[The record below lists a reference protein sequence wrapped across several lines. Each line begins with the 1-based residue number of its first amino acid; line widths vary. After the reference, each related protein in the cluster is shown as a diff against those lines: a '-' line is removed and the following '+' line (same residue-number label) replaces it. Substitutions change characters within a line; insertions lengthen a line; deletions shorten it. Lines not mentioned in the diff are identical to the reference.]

1 MLLKRFGGSPWFL
14 VFLFFAVLFWRVAS
28 LQLFPDPRVEK
39 QSRRQYWS
47 RVPVSTN
54 RGSILDANGNA
65 LALSIPSSSFFLDP
79 AFWDPS
85 NGPKLRNILPDSI
98 VATISSA
105 MPGRFFWLARKVD
118 EETAAKI
125 RTLNLKGIYEIS
137 EKKRLYPNRSLL
149 SHVLGFCDVDDR
161 GLSGIEMVWDKVLFS
176 PPGIK
181 ILAKESSGRTLDI
194 SRHSDEGIPAGPGS
208 VRLTI
213 DSRIQ
218 FIVEKRLDEG
228 IAEHGAKWGSIVCMD
243 PETGAIVAMASWP
256 SFDPNVRDNL
266 TNMKRIANNSTG
278 RTYEPGSTFKPI
290 VLGIAM
296 EKGSVRGSE
305 SFNCPYRIKVAD
317 GHISEASNR
326 SYGRLSVSE
335 ILIKSS
341 NTGMAQIGLRVKPF
355 DMYHGVRE
363 WGFSKPLEV
372 ELNGVEDGL
381 LATPEQWRGVVP
393 SNISIGQGLAVT
405 PLHLANAMAA
415 IANGGFLLRPF
426 IVSEV
431 KDSTGRII
439 YKGER
444 KLVREVLS
452 PKTASWLSS
461 IMKESVK
468 SGTGKM
474 ARLPYVSIA
483 GKTGTAQVAEKGEYK
498 KGKWVSSFAGFWPE
512 ENPDYVMLVVI
523 GEPSK
528 GKYYGGD
535 VAAPVFRR
543 IVEDMF
549 QTGLFACIGWGG

>member
-85 NGPKLRNILPDSI
+85 NGSKLRNILPDSI

-149 SHVLGFCDVDDR
+149 SHILGFCDVDDR

-461 IMKESVK
+461 IMNESVK

>member
-1 MLLKRFGGSPWFL
+1 MLKRFGGSPWFL

-54 RGSILDANGNA
+54 RGFIYDANGNA

-79 AFWDPS
+79 AFWNPS
-85 NGPKLRNILPDSI
+85 DGPKLRGILPESI
-98 VATISSA
+98 VATISSQ
-105 MPGRFFWLARKVD
+105 MPGRFFWLARKID
-118 EETAAKI
+118 EGTAEKI
-125 RTLNLKGIYEIS
+125 RALDLKGIYEIS
-137 EKKRLYPNRSLL
+137 EKKRLYPNKSLL
-149 SHVLGFCDVDDR
+149 SHVLGFCDVDDK
-161 GLSGIEMVWDKVLFS
+161 GLAGIELMWDKILFS
-176 PPGIK
+176 PPGMK
-181 ILAKESSGRTLDI
+181 VLARESSGGTLDI
-194 SRHSDEGIPAGPGS
+194 SRHSNDGLSSGPGS
-208 VRLTI
+208 VSLSV

-228 IAEHGAKWGSIVCMD
+228 IAEHGAKWGSIVCIAPD
-243 PETGAIVAMASWP
+243 TGAVVAMASWP
-256 SFDPNVRDNL
+256 SFDPNVRENL

-296 EKGSVRGSE
+296 EKGSVGGSE
-305 SFNCPYRIKVAD
+305 TFNCPYRIKVAD

-326 SYGRLSVSE
+326 SFGRLSVPE

-341 NTGMAQIGLRVKPF
+341 NTGMAQIGMRVKPF

-363 WGFSKPLEV
+363 WGFSKPPGI

-415 IANGGFLLRPF
+415 IANGGFLLRPY

-431 KDSTGRII
+431 RDASGQVI

-444 KLVREVLS
+444 TLVREVLS
-452 PKTASWLSS
+452 PRTASWLSS
-461 IMKESVK
+461 VMKESVK
-468 SGTGKM
+468 NGTGKL
-474 ARLPYVSIA
+474 AGLPYVSIA

-498 KGKWVSSFAGFWPE
+498 KGKWVSSFAGFWPAE
-512 ENPDYVMLVVI
+512 KPDYVMLVVI

-549 QTGLFACIGWGG
+549 QTGLFANNRRGG

>member
-1 MLLKRFGGSPWFL
+1 MLKRFGGSPWFL

-54 RGSILDANGNA
+54 RGFIYDADGNA
-65 LALSIPSSSFFLDP
+65 LALSVPSSSFFLDP
-79 AFWDPS
+79 AFWNPS
-85 NGPKLRNILPDSI
+85 DGPKLQGILPESI
-98 VATISSA
+98 IAAISA
-105 MPGRFFWLARKVD
+105 QIPGRFFWLARKVD
-118 EETAAKI
+118 RGTAEKI
-125 RTLNLKGIYEIS
+125 RSLNLKGIYEIS
-137 EKKRLYPNRSLL
+137 EKKRLYPNKSLL
-149 SHVLGFCDVDDR
+149 SHVLGFCDVDDK
-161 GLSGIEMVWDKVLFS
+161 GLAGIELVWDKILFS

-181 ILAKESSGRTLDI
+181 VLAKGSSGRTLDI
-194 SRHSDEGIPAGPGS
+194 SRQSNEGLSFGPGS
-208 VRLTI
+208 VRLTV

-218 FIVEKRLDEG
+218 FIVEKRLEEG
-228 IAEHGAKWGSIVCMD
+228 VAEHGAKWGSIVCID
-243 PETGAIVAMASWP
+243 PETGAIVSMASWP
-256 SFDPNVRDNL
+256 SFDPNVRENL
-266 TNMKRIANNSTG
+266 TYLKRITNNSTG

-296 EKGSVRGSE
+296 EKGCVGGSE
-305 SFNCPYRIKVAD
+305 TFNCPYRIKVAD

-326 SYGRLSVSE
+326 SYGRLSVPE

-341 NTGMAQIGLRVKPF
+341 NTGMAQIGMRVKPF
-355 DMYHGVRE
+355 DMYNGVRE
-363 WGFSKPLEV
+363 WGFSKPLGI

-415 IANGGFLLRPF
+415 IANGGFLLRPY

-431 KDSTGRII
+431 RDSSGRMI

-444 KLVREVLS
+444 TLVREVLS

-461 IMKESVK
+461 VMKESVK
-468 SGTGKM
+468 SGTGKT
-474 ARLPYVSIA
+474 AGLPYVSIA

-498 KGKWVSSFAGFWPE
+498 KGKWVSSFAGFWPAE
-512 ENPDYVMLVVI
+512 KPDYVMLVVI

-549 QTGLFACIGWGG
+549 QSGLFADSGWGG

>member
-1 MLLKRFGGSPWFL
+1 MLKRFGGSPWFL

-54 RGSILDANGNA
+54 RGFIYDANGNA

-79 AFWDPS
+79 AFWNPS
-85 NGPKLRNILPDSI
+85 DGPKLRGILPESI
-98 VATISSA
+98 VATISSQ
-105 MPGRFFWLARKVD
+105 MPGRFFWLARKID
-118 EETAAKI
+118 EGTAEKI
-125 RTLNLKGIYEIS
+125 RALDLKGIYEIS
-137 EKKRLYPNRSLL
+137 EKKRLYPNKSLL
-149 SHVLGFCDVDDR
+149 SHVLGFCDVDDK
-161 GLSGIEMVWDKVLFS
+161 GLAGIELMWDKILFS
-176 PPGIK
+176 PPGMK
-181 ILAKESSGRTLDI
+181 VLARESSGGTLDI
-194 SRHSDEGIPAGPGS
+194 SRYSNDGLSSGPGS
-208 VRLTI
+208 VSLSV

-228 IAEHGAKWGSIVCMD
+228 IAEHGAKWGSIVCIAPD
-243 PETGAIVAMASWP
+243 TGAVVAMASWP
-256 SFDPNVRDNL
+256 SFDPNVRENL

-296 EKGSVRGSE
+296 EKGSVGGSE
-305 SFNCPYRIKVAD
+305 TFNCPYRIKVAD

-326 SYGRLSVSE
+326 SFGRLSVPE

-341 NTGMAQIGLRVKPF
+341 NTGMAQIGMRVKPF

-363 WGFSKPLEV
+363 WGFSKPPGI

-415 IANGGFLLRPF
+415 IANGGFLLRPY

-431 KDSTGRII
+431 RDASGQVI

-444 KLVREVLS
+444 TLVREVLS
-452 PKTASWLSS
+452 PRTASWLSS
-461 IMKESVK
+461 VMKESVK
-468 SGTGKM
+468 NGTGKL
-474 ARLPYVSIA
+474 AGLPYVSIA

-498 KGKWVSSFAGFWPE
+498 KGKWVSSFAGFWPAE
-512 ENPDYVMLVVI
+512 KPDYVMLVVI

-549 QTGLFACIGWGG
+549 QTGLFANNRRGG

>member
-1 MLLKRFGGSPWFL
+1 
-14 VFLFFAVLFWRVAS
+14 
-28 LQLFPDPRVEK
+28 
-39 QSRRQYWS
+39 
-47 RVPVSTN
+47 
-54 RGSILDANGNA
+54 
-65 LALSIPSSSFFLDP
+65 
-79 AFWDPS
+79 
-85 NGPKLRNILPDSI
+85 
-98 VATISSA
+98 
-105 MPGRFFWLARKVD
+105 
-118 EETAAKI
+118 
-125 RTLNLKGIYEIS
+125 
-137 EKKRLYPNRSLL
+137 
-149 SHVLGFCDVDDR
+149 
-161 GLSGIEMVWDKVLFS
+161 
-176 PPGIK
+176 
-181 ILAKESSGRTLDI
+181 
-194 SRHSDEGIPAGPGS
+194 
-208 VRLTI
+208 
-213 DSRIQ
+213 
-218 FIVEKRLDEG
+218 
-228 IAEHGAKWGSIVCMD
+228 MD

-256 SFDPNVRDNL
+256 SFDPNVRENL